1 MPTVEYSH
9 REPKMSLNTQNFR
22 TLALSTVVA
31 VVAISS
37 PVNAQLSP
45 PTGPSFGGSVP
56 NSKKVVS
63 GIAWYGILEDGL
75 AEANRTGK
83 PILLITAAAQC
94 GGVPG
99 MW

>member
-1 MPTVEYSH
+1 MPTVVYSH

-56 NSKKVVS
+56 NSKKIVS
-63 GIAWYGILEDGL
+63 GIVWYGILKDGL
-75 AEANRTGK
+75 AEAKRTGK

>member
-1 MPTVEYSH
+1 MKETTP
-9 REPKMSLNTQNFR
+9 NFR
-22 TLALSTVVA
+22 ALTLSTVAA
-31 VVAISS
+31 VVAISL

-63 GIAWYGILEDGL
+63 GIVWYGILKDGL
-75 AEANRTGK
+75 AEAKRTGK

>member
-22 TLALSTVVA
+22 TLALSTMVA

-63 GIAWYGILEDGL
+63 GIVWYGILKDGL
-75 AEANRTGK
+75 AEAKTDYYES
-83 PILLITAAAQC
+83 P
-94 GGVPG
+94 
-99 MW
+99 